1 MTVNKDTATQTSV
14 GTVNKDIV
22 TQTNILVVHRDKTES
37 NPKGWQP
44 ALLTDED
51 PRPPYR

>member
-22 TQTNILVVHRDKTES
+22 TQTNVPVRGGDQTES

-51 PRPPYR
+51 PCLRYR